1 VPYLAIEPALAL
13 LLPCALL
20 VAVALIARDPRPS
33 IAAAVYAA
41 ASLVHAAYLPSGR
54 LDAGWELILPVV
66 MLTVG
71 VITTAAIMPRGGRLV
86 RG

>member
-1 VPYLAIEPALAL
+1 
-13 LLPCALL
+13 
-20 VAVALIARDPRPS
+20 
-33 IAAAVYAA
+33 
-41 ASLVHAAYLPSGR
+41 
-54 LDAGWELILPVV
+54 VV